1 METTQRILMS
11 KLPYGLAPTHLTA
24 EQTYEL
30 WNADSPNRY
39 KNLSR
44 LSKTKWD
51 GLAEWINDRATASV
65 DVSERVEEFLDRTRE
80 PKFGGDVKAT
90 PDSPPN
96 GANIHDAD
104 IAAAALRFYEEHGP
118 KKRVD
123 AEGNGEGLVK
133 PDPEKVQTTGV
144 SVAVEPSSADKAS
157 ALTERLIETLGE
169 VIVLGA
175 KLALQK

>member
-44 LSKTKWD
+44 LSKAKWD
-51 GLAEWINDRATASV
+51 GLAEWINDRATNQV
-65 DVSERVEEFLDRTRE
+65 DATARVDELINRTRE

-90 PDSPPN
+90 PV
-96 GANIHDAD
+96 NIHDED
-104 IAAAALRFYEEHGP
+104 IAAAAIRFYAEHGP
-118 KKRVD
+118 K
-123 AEGNGEGLVK
+123 ALAHTEPLVK
-133 PDPEKVQTTGV
+133 PDPEKVQTSGK
-144 SVAVEPSSADKAS
+144 SVAAVPSSAQQHE
-157 ALTERLIETLGE
+157 ALTNRLIETLGE